1 MDNMEVK
8 EDIRKVLEKHKI
20 DTTNFDLA
28 FKDFMKYFGGD
39 MIDPR
44 EERILEKIKGYTD
57 IGAIPKE
64 VIEMKDLI
72 PNIRATIAGRLKNL
86 GYEYNDVYDNVI
98 KELESYVLSTMV
110 NDIVKS
116 KNHKSLYY
124 DYRTAVKPKSFNYDM
139 FKINGTFERIIEKDN
154 TGQIKKTI
162 KNLISGSD
170 GKLFFGS
177 PVDFV
182 ENITRFSKI
191 CKVEFSEKCSME
203 NRNEEGTV
211 ITTER
216 FSKPSVYNENPIL
229 LIRKVTE
236 YILNDNEYIPSKQF
250 FELILVGEEK
260 K

>member
-1 MDNMEVK
+1 MDNNLLK
-8 EDIRKVLEKHKI
+8 EDIRNVLEKHNI
-20 DTTNFDLA
+20 DTTNYNLA
-28 FKDFMKYFGGD
+28 FKAFMKYFGGD

-44 EERILEKIKGYTD
+44 EEKILEKIKGYTD
-57 IGAIPKE
+57 IGAIPNE
-64 VIEMKDLI
+64 VLEMKDLI
-72 PNIRATIAGRLKNL
+72 PNIRATIEGRLKAL
-86 GYEYNDVYDNVI
+86 GYQYNDVYDNVI

-116 KNHKSLYY
+116 KDHKSLYY
-124 DYRTAVKPKSFNYDM
+124 DYRTAVKPKSFTFDK
-139 FKINGTFERIIEKDN
+139 FKVNGTFERIVEKDN

-177 PVDFV
+177 PVDFI
-182 ENITRFSKI
+182 ENINRFSKM
-191 CKVEFSEKCSME
+191 CKVEFGERCSME
-203 NRNEEGTV
+203 TKNEEGTT

-216 FSKPSVYNENPIL
+216 FSNPSVYNENPIL
-229 LIRKVTE
+229 MIRKITE
-236 YILNDNEYIPSKQF
+236 YLLNGDEYIPTTQY